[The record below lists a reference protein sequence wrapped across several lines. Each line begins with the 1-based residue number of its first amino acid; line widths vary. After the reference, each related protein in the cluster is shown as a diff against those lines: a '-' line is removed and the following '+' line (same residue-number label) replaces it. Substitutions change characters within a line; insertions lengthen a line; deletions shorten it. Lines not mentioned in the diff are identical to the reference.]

1 VKRVSRGL
9 EIVAEAFTALAK
21 ETTTKAIRL
30 INSEA
35 DIDTSQ
41 MGTVNYFRILYDSE
55 ITAVDKVHR
64 LELFYYSRSQT
75 DINSFSEA
83 IDECVNHA
91 RIPVSVGGTSYGETR
106 GIFFKWYQIDVR
118 SAK

>member
-1 VKRVSRGL
+1 MTMSKSL
-9 EIVAEAFTALAK
+9 EIIAEAFTSLAK

-30 INSEA
+30 INSET

-41 MGTVNYFRILYDSE
+41 MGTVNYFRILYNSE
-55 ITAVDKVHR
+55 VTTVDKIHR
-64 LELFYYSRSQT
+64 LELFYYSKSQA

-83 IDECVNHA
+83 IDECVNNA
-91 RIPVSVGGTSYGETR
+91 RIPVAVGGTSYGETK

-118 SAK
+118 SAR